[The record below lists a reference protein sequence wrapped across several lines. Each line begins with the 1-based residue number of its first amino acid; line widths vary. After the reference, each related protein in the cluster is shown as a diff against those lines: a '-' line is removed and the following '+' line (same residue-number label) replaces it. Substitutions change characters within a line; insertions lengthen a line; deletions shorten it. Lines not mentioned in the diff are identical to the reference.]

1 MSIRDNLGGGS
12 AAKINVLDTLEEI
25 EANTDPGKPAG
36 ALAIKEI
43 SNNLGGLRFGSDGEG
58 NVGYFGADGSLIPF
72 KFNLENVNIE
82 FKTVKHS
89 DGNAVKYTTN
99 NKIVCIFASPGATT
113 AGVGRASVGDK
124 NYIYNA
130 YSGFSITEVTDYSY
144 SIKNGA
150 YSSYINIII
159 LTEK

>member
-58 NVGYFGADGSLIPF
+58 NVGYFGADGSLVPF

-82 FKTVKHS
+82 FKTAKHPLVVLLNVEYLLPDAGASS
-89 DGNAVKYTTN
+89 DLNQVEPA
-99 NKIVCIFASPGATT
+99 
-113 AGVGRASVGDK
+113 
-124 NYIYNA
+124 
-130 YSGFSITEVTDYSY
+130 
-144 SIKNGA
+144 
-150 YSSYINIII
+150 
-159 LTEK
+159 